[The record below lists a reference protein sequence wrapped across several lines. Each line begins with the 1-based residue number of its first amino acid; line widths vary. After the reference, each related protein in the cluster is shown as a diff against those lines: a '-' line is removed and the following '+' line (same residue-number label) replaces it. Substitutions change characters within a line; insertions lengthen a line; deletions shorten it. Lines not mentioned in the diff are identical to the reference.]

1 MSSQDSGI
9 KIRRSDAEKLD
20 ISKLKNELKDNANAT
35 NETLNNYKSMQLEN
49 SNDSNKGDEGTI
61 NIRRS
66 DKLTHDVREL
76 SSKR

>member
-1 MSSQDSGI
+1 ME
-9 KIRRSDAEKLD
+9 KININRSDAAVND
-20 ISKLKNELKDNANAT
+20 ISKLKSNLKSNQADSS
-35 NETLNNYKSMQLEN
+35 LNNYKSMPLEDN
-49 SNDSNKGDEGTI
+49 INVKNDDTI